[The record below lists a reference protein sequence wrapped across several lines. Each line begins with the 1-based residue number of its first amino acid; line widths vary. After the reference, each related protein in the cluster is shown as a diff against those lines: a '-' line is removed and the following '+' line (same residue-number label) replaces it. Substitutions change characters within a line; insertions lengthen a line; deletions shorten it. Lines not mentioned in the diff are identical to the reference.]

1 MSGWKQ
7 FKGFFTPED
16 LQEIS
21 QWFVLKPRQQEL
33 SNEYNKLKKLQNA
46 STQGWQ
52 IIFLQSQMDQVQKN
66 IERLNKHDRIIE
78 GIKMR
83 REQKERRKL
92 LEQN

>member
-46 STQGWQ
+46 STQEWQ

-83 REQKERRKL
+83 GEQKERRKL
-92 LEQN
+92 LEKN